1 MAASACIVSVLCF
14 YIYIYISII
23 LLKKGK
29 IILILSLGKAMA
41 VGTGEGLRKGA
52 GQQVQGGT
60 FLLDIS
66 ADMPSQA

>member
-23 LLKKGK
+23 LLKKRQNH
-29 IILILSLGKAMA
+29 SDPFLGQGYGWGYRGGSQK
-41 VGTGEGLRKGA
+41 GL
-52 GQQVQGGT
+52 GQLVQGGT